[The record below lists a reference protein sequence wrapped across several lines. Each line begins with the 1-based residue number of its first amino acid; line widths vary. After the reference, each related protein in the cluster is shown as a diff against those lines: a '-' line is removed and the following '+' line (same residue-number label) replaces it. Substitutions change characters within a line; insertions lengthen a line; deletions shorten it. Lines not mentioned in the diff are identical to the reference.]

1 MVLGRGMGLVTS
13 KKVVGRVTP
22 EGGSEMSCDR
32 KRDVVSRKFAAED
45 GKWRMRK
52 RQERKRTNDDAIY
65 SRLKS
70 W

>member
-32 KRDVVSRKFAAED
+32 KKDVVSRRFAAE
-45 GKWRMRK
+45 GGRLRMRK
-52 RQERKRTNDDAIY
+52 RQKRKRINDDAM
-65 SRLKS
+65 KTEE
-70 W
+70 